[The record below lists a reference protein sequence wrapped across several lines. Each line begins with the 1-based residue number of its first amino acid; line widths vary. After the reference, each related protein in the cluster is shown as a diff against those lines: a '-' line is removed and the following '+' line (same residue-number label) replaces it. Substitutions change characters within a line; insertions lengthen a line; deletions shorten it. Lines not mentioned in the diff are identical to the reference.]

1 MEKAFVLEYL
11 SDPTDDTSSS
21 DVLGVYKTKEEAQ
34 KVMKKE
40 FDTLFEYLEI
50 SDEDISD
57 YNAKLYEDDTQSSI
71 CHYGSYYCWTIYE
84 FEI

>member
-1 MEKAFVLEYL
+1 MERVFVLEFL

-40 FDTLFEYLEI
+40 FDTLFKYLEI
-50 SDEDISD
+50 EDEEIEGFDV
-57 YNAKLYEDDTQSSI
+57 KLYEADTESSI
-71 CHYGSYYCWTIYE
+71 CHYGSYYEWNIYE